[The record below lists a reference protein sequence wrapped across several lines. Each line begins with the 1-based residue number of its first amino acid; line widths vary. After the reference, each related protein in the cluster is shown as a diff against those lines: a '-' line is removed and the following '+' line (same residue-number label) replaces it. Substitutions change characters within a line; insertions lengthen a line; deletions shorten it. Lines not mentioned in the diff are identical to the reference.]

1 MQWCTSL
8 SLHFP
13 TFFLKISLL
22 FSHLLGEPKDNSSSA
37 LKGDMGIVKIVK
49 NFSGIIWVGL
59 PKLHTAM
66 SDENCEIL
74 SESIKAVSYTNVMEI
89 PKDINPTI
97 ASKGQLQ
104 RGKENVSIESVF
116 KIIRKK

>member
-1 MQWCTSL
+1 M
-8 SLHFP
+8 
-13 TFFLKISLL
+13 K
-22 FSHLLGEPKDNSSSA
+22 
-37 LKGDMGIVKIVK
+37 
-49 NFSGIIWVGL
+49 
-59 PKLHTAM
+59 
-66 SDENCEIL
+66 NCEIL

-89 PKDINPTI
+89 PNDTNPTI

>member
-1 MQWCTSL
+1 MQWCNLL

-13 TFFLKISLL
+13 TFFLKISLS
-22 FSHLLGEPKDNSSSA
+22 FSHLLGEPKDNSGSA

-49 NFSGIIWVGL
+49 NFLVSSELAYQNSMRPWVM
-59 PKLHTAM
+59 K
-66 SDENCEIL
+66 NCEIL